1 MARSYDLSHWRWA
14 YWSLHNQWQ
23 WLEATIYMYHTGG
36 EGTDHYTTNDSGSKL
51 RSITLEVSVLIIT
64 PPMTVARSYD
74 LSHWRWAYWSLHH
87 QWQWLE
93 ATIYHTGGERTDHY
107 TTNDSGSKLRS
118 ITLEVSVLIITP
130 PMTVARSYDLSHWR
144 WAYWSL
150 HHQWQWLEATIYH
163 TGGERTDH
171 YTTNDSGS
179 KLRSITLD
187 VGVLIITPPMTVA
200 RSYDLSHWKW
210 AYWSLHH
217 QWQWLE
223 ATIYHTGGERTDNYT
238 TNDSGSKLRSITLEV
253 RYWSL
258 HHQWQW
264 LEATIYHTGG
274 ERTDHYTTNDSGSK
288 LRSITL
294 DVSVLIITPPMTV
307 ARSYDLSHWRWV
319 YWSLHHQWQWL
330 EATIYHTGGEG
341 TDHYTTNDRGSKLR
355 SITLEVS
362 VLIITPPMT
371 VARSYDLSHWRW
383 AYWSLHHQWQWL
395 EATIYHTGGEVLII
409 TPSMTVARSYDLSHW
424 RWAYW
429 SLHHQW
435 QWLEATIYHTGG
447 ERTDHY
453 TTNDSGSKLRSI
465 TLEVSVLIIT
475 PPMTVARSYD
485 LSHWRWGYWSL
496 HHQWQWL
503 EATIYHTGSERTDH
517 YTTNDSGSKLR
528 SITLEV
534 SVLIIT
540 PPMTVAR
547 SYDLSHWRWAYW
559 SLHHQWQW
567 LEATIYYTGSERT
580 DHYTTND
587 SGSKLRSI
595 TLEVSVL
602 IITPPMTVARSY
614 DLSHWRWGYW
624 SLHHQW
630 QWLEATIY
638 HTGCERTDHYTT
650 NDSGSKLR
658 SITLDVSVLII
669 TPPMTVARS
678 YDLSHWR
685 WAYW

>member
-1 MARSYDLSHWRWA
+1 MTVARSYDLSHWRWG
-14 YWSLHNQWQ
+14 YWSLHHQWQ
-23 WLEATIYMYHTGG
+23 WLEATTYHIGG
-36 EGTDHYTTNDSGSKL
+36 ERTDHYTTNDSGSKL
-51 RSITLEVSVLIIT
+51 RPITLEVSVLIIT
-64 PPMTVARSYD
+64 PPMAVARSYD

-144 WAYWSL
+144 WVYWSL

-179 KLRSITLD
+179 KLR
-187 VGVLIITPPMTVA
+187 P
-200 RSYDLSHWKW
+200 
-210 AYWSLHH
+210 
-217 QWQWLE
+217 
-223 ATIYHTGGERTDNYT
+223 
-238 TNDSGSKLRSITLEV
+238 
-253 RYWSL
+253 
-258 HHQWQW
+258 
-264 LEATIYHTGG
+264 
-274 ERTDHYTTNDSGSK
+274 
-288 LRSITL
+288 
-294 DVSVLIITPPMTV
+294 
-307 ARSYDLSHWRWV
+307 
-319 YWSLHHQWQWL
+319 
-330 EATIYHTGGEG
+330 
-341 TDHYTTNDRGSKLR
+341 
-355 SITLEVS
+355 ITLEVS

-371 VARSYDLSHWRW
+371 VARSYDLSHW
-383 AYWSLHHQWQWL
+383 
-395 EATIYHTGGEVLII
+395 
-409 TPSMTVARSYDLSHW
+409 M
-424 RWAYW
+424 WAYW

-453 TTNDSGSKLRSI
+453 IINDSGSKLRSI

-503 EATIYHTGSERTDH
+503 EATIYHTGGERTDH

-534 SVLIIT
+534 RVLIIT

-567 LEATIYYTGSERT
+567 LEATIYHTGCERT

-587 SGSKLRSI
+587 
-595 TLEVSVL
+595 
-602 IITPPMTVARSY
+602 
-614 DLSHWRWGYW
+614 
-624 SLHHQW
+624 
-630 QWLEATIY
+630 WLEATIY
-638 HTGCERTDHYTT
+638 HTGGERTDHYTT

-678 YDLSHWR
+678 YDLSHCRWAYWSLHHQWQWLEATIYHTGGERTDHYTTNDSGSKLRSITLEVSVLIITPPMAVARSYDLSHWRWVYWSLHHQWQWLEATIYHTGGEGTDHYTTNDSGSKLRSITLEVNVLIITPPMTVARSYDLSHWR
-685 WAYW
+685 WAYWSLHHQWQWLEATIYHTGCERTDHYATNDSGSKLRSITLELSVLIIRPPMTVARSYDLSHWR